1 MEKLASQAVVRKRN
15 SDKAVRNAFVGC
27 ILALVFSMF
36 FCLYVLRAAQTKS
49 TIAVMD
55 NAGNVLKGRVV
66 PFPEAREYHR
76 HLQNLAIAGI
86 YTRDEAGAM
95 NNNLDAIATREVVRK
110 ADKRWSD
117 DMATFKEKRIVQFP
131 RVKGYIVDVIS
142 DHEMHLKVS
151 LQLIRQAFAL
161 DGAEFPGV
169 QDVNVILYFQRNES
183 MESNFYKPW
192 ELVDFREVTSASA
205 EEKTPDTPAPTP
217 VGPIPAPE
225 AK

>member
-15 SDKAVRNAFVGC
+15 TDSVVRNAYVGC
-27 ILALVFSMF
+27 TLALLFSMF
-36 FCLYVLRAAQTKS
+36 FCIYVLRAAQTKS
-49 TIAVMD
+49 MIAVMD

-66 PFPEAREYHR
+66 PFAEAREYHK

-95 NNNLDAIATREVVRK
+95 NNNLDAVANQETVRK
-110 ADKRWSD
+110 ANLRWKG

-161 DGAEFPGV
+161 DGDEFPGI
-169 QDVNVILYFQRNES
+169 QDINVILYFRRNES
-183 MESNFYKPW
+183 METNFYKPW
-192 ELVDFREVTSASA
+192 ELVDFKEIATTSAA
-205 EEKTPDTPAPTP
+205 AKVPDTAAPAP
-217 VGPIPAPE
+217 VGPLPAQE
-225 AK
+225 KK

>member
-15 SDKAVRNAFVGC
+15 SDKIVRNAFVGC
-27 ILALVFSMF
+27 TLALVFSMF
-36 FCLYVLRAAQTKS
+36 FCIYVLRAAKTKS

-55 NAGNVLKGRVV
+55 NAGNVLKGRVI
-66 PFPEAREYHR
+66 PFAEAREYHK
-76 HLQNLAIAGI
+76 HLQNLAIGGI

-95 NNNLDAIATREVVRK
+95 NNNLDAVANPETVRK
-110 ADKRWSD
+110 ANLRWKD

-161 DGAEFPGV
+161 DGDEFPGI
-169 QDVNVILYFQRNES
+169 QDINVILYFQRNES
-183 MESNFYKPW
+183 METNFYKPW
-192 ELVDFREVTSASA
+192 ELVDFKEVLPQSA
-205 EEKTPDTPAPTP
+205 EAKVSDTAAPAP

-225 AK
+225 KK

>member
-15 SDKAVRNAFVGC
+15 SDKIVRNAFVGI

-36 FCLYVLRAAQTKS
+36 FCVYVLRAAQTKS

-66 PFPEAREYHR
+66 PFKEAREYHK
-76 HLQNLAIAGI
+76 HLQSLAIAGI

-95 NNNLDAIATREVVRK
+95 NNNLDAVASPEVIRK
-110 ADKRWSD
+110 ADKRWTA
-117 DMATFKEKRIVQFP
+117 DMPSFKEKRIVQFP

-142 DHEMHLKVS
+142 DQEMHLKVS

-161 DGAEFPGV
+161 DGDEFPGV
-169 QDVNVILYFQRNES
+169 KDINVILYFQRNES
-183 MESNFYKPW
+183 LESNYYKPW
-192 ELVDFREVTSASA
+192 ELVDFKEMVPGNAPEEIPDTSA
-205 EEKTPDTPAPTP
+205 PAP
-217 VGPIPAPE
+217 VGPIPALE
-225 AK
+225 K